1 MNQYLD
7 TLGLQPGVTEA
18 DIKRAYRRLAKLYH
32 PDINSDP
39 DAQRR
44 FVEITE
50 AYNFLLAVG
59 AKPNEEQ
66 VNYAYDPYVQEYAER
81 RRKARAYAKEKQRQ
95 AAEEKSRNLSVLY
108 KYSDYLVGVF
118 LLVNILFLVDYLL
131 PSVQRAEKIIRVTRS
146 YESANQ
152 YGQNLIYRHSV
163 IHFEHYAMLVDREV
177 TDEWK
182 EVSPNATIYATPI
195 FGTVISANIV
205 LNSRPIELEPIFSV
219 YNFFFFLIPAV
230 IILGVL
236 YFRWPKTSDNKIGL
250 IVILFMLFVIQML
263 VFFTAQ

>member
-32 PDINSDP
+32 PDVNQDP
-39 DAQRR
+39 DAQRK

-59 AKPNEEQ
+59 AKPNAEHI
-66 VNYAYDPYVQEYAER
+66 NYAYDAHAREYAER

-95 AAEEKSRNLSVLY
+95 AAEEKSRTLSLLY
-108 KYSDYLVGVF
+108 KYADYLVSICLF
-118 LLVNILFLVDYLL
+118 VNILFLVDYLL
-131 PSVQRAEKIIRVTRS
+131 PTVQEAEKVIRVTRS

-152 YGQNLIYRHSV
+152 YGQNLIYKHSV
-163 IHFEHYAMLVDREV
+163 IHFENHAMLVDREV

-182 EVSPNATIYATPI
+182 EVSPNATISATPI
-195 FGTVISANIV
+195 FGTIISANII
-205 LNSRPIELEPIFSV
+205 LNSRPIELQPIFSV

-230 IILGVL
+230 ILLSVL
-236 YFRWPKTSDNKIGL
+236 YFRWPNTSDNKIGL